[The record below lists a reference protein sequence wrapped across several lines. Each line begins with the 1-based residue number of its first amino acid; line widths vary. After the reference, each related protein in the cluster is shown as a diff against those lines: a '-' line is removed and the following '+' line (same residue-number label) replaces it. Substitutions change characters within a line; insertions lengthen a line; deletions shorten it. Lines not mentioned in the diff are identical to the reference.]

1 MKQDTFFKLIV
12 MLFTLLIGMF
22 IINYNYYLKINY
34 LIWLGTIILI
44 FFVGIY
50 FSWKL
55 KFIQINFYQMVKYL
69 FKKSKNNSKISAFES
84 LSMTLAAR
92 IGVGSISGVALAI
105 YIGGPGT
112 IFWMWVSGIIISIN
126 TFIESYF
133 GVLFQEKDNDVYK
146 GGPSYYIKK
155 GLLSNKLSYFF
166 AFIMIISYV
175 IGFLPIQA
183 NTIIAS
189 TSTYINKYITLIVI
203 CLGSAYIIFKDVK
216 KIASFSSIIVPIMS
230 ILYLLLG
237 AYVILNNINN
247 LDNIIKIIFSSIFN
261 LKSGI
266 AGLLTPIVLGI
277 QRGVFASESGLG
289 TSAIAAATVKDS
301 PFKQAIIQVLGVHFT
316 NFIICTITAFIILN
330 SNYNVIDLASLNG
343 IEITSYAFKY
353 NLGNIGNIILI
364 LITILFAFS
373 TIISGYYYG
382 ESNLKF
388 LFKKLNKKSI
398 IIFKCI
404 VIFFVYIGGIIN
416 SSIIWSIVDS
426 FVVILAIINIYSIY
440 NLFNHIILLPKK

>member
-1 MKQDTFFKLIV
+1 
-12 MLFTLLIGMF
+12 
-22 IINYNYYLKINY
+22 
-34 LIWLGTIILI
+34 
-44 FFVGIY
+44 
-50 FSWKL
+50 
-55 KFIQINFYQMVKYL
+55 
-69 FKKSKNNSKISAFES
+69 
-84 LSMTLAAR
+84 MTLAAR